1 MKKQKIN
8 PFSVPEGY
16 FESFPDRLNERIAGL
31 EAEKHPQRTLGRYRR
46 VLAVA
51 AVFAALAL
59 ITFPV
64 VRLLSPAG
72 DSEDFMDLALL
83 EGAGFFSSDYEMA
96 AYMEESEAMMDD
108 DEAYY
113 SQAVEYLASV
123 DVEMDLIL
131 E

>member
-1 MKKQKIN
+1 MEKQKQN

-16 FESFPDRLNERIAGL
+16 FESFPGRLNERIAGM
-31 EAEKHPQRTLGRYRR
+31 EAEKRPLRTLGSYRR

-64 VRLLSPAG
+64 VRMLTAAG
-72 DSEDFMDLALL
+72 AQEDFLELALL
-83 EGAGFFSSDYEMA
+83 DGAGFFNSDYELA
-96 AYMEESEAMMDD
+96 AYLEESEAMMDD

-113 SQAVEYLASV
+113 SQAVEYLASA

>member
-1 MKKQKIN
+1 MEKQKSN

-16 FESFPDRLNERIAGL
+16 FESFPGRLNERIASL
-31 EAEKHPQRTLGRYRR
+31 EAEKRPARTLGTYRR
-46 VLAVA
+46 VLALA

-64 VRLLSPAG
+64 VRMLTPAG
-72 DSEDFMDLALL
+72 GSEDFMDLALL
-83 EGAGFFSSDYEMA
+83 DGAGFFNSDYELA
-96 AYMEESEAMMDD
+96 AYLEEGDAMMDD

-113 SQAVEYLASV
+113 SQAVEYLASA